1 MNEIII
7 IDKSI
12 PDKAFTFE
20 GSVIYKGYLIN
31 LFLDDYGQ
39 CWHIQ
44 YEKDGDLIDESCGM
58 YEDWRHYIRW
68 RFRKE

>member
-1 MNEIII
+1 MEL
-7 IDKSI
+7 KVFEASI
-12 PDKAFTFE
+12 PDEHFTFE
-20 GSVIYKGYLIN
+20 GSIIYKGHLIN

-44 YEKDGDLIDESCGM
+44 YEKDGNLIDESCGT
-58 YEDWRHYIRW
+58 YESWRDYIEW

>member
-1 MNEIII
+1 MDEINII
-7 IDKSI
+7 KESI
-12 PDKAFTFE
+12 SSNIFSFE
-20 GSVIYKGYLIN
+20 GSIIYKGHLIN

-44 YEKDGDLIDESCGM
+44 FEEDGKLVDESCGT
-58 YEDWRHYIRW
+58 YESWRDYIDW

>member
-1 MNEIII
+1 MSEIIM

-12 PDKAFTFE
+12 PDETFTFE
-20 GSVIYKGYLIN
+20 GSVIYKGHLIN

-44 YEKDGDLIDESCGM
+44 YEKDGDLIDESCGT
-58 YEDWRHYIRW
+58 YESWRDYIER